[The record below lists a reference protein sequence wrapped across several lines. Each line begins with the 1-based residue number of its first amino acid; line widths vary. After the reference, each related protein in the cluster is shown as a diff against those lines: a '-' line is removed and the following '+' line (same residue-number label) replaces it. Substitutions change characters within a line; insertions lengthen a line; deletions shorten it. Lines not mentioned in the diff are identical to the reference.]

1 MTKRTIVFLLVALI
15 WLVVAPAH
23 SQHSDPC
30 LAAVKALNQKLAVK
44 IDEVELLDILASLKT
59 TQRLPDKFVTKAQ
72 ASKLGWKPGQD
83 LWKKKKLYG
92 KSIGGDRFQNRENR
106 LPGGRQPYFEADL
119 DYKGGKRNAKRLI
132 FTRDARC
139 YVTVDHYQTFI
150 EVPPCR

>member
-1 MTKRTIVFLLVALI
+1 MYKRALVFVIWALI
-15 WLVVAPAH
+15 WLAAPGR
-23 SQHSDPC
+23 SQHNDPC
-30 LAAVKALNQKLAVK
+30 RAAVKAVNQKLAVK
-44 IDEVELLDILASLKT
+44 INEAELLDILVALKT

-83 LWKKKKLYG
+83 LWKRKRLYG

-106 LPGGRQPYFEADL
+106 LPGRQAYFEADL

-132 FTRDARC
+132 FTREARC
-139 YVTVDHYQTFI
+139 YVTVDHYETFI